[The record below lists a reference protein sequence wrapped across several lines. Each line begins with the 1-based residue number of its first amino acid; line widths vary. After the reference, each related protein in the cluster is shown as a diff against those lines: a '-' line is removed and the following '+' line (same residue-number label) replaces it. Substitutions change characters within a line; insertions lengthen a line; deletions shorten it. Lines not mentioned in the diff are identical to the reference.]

1 MGVVERVREIGVL
14 RAIGM
19 TRRQASRMVVVEA
32 TILGLVGA
40 VLGAVVGLVA
50 GAVLLLLSGGLE
62 PSAGLPWGSIAIAA
76 VLGLAGPA
84 IAAWYPSR
92 LASNVSIVRALKF
105 E

>member
-1 MGVVERVREIGVL
+1 MSVVERVREIGVL

-19 TRRQASRMVVVEA
+19 TRRQAARMVVVEA
-32 TILGLVGA
+32 TVLGLVGA
-40 VLGAVVGLVA
+40 VLGSVVGLGA
-50 GAVLLLLSGGLE
+50 GAVLLFLSGGLVA
-62 PSAGLPWGSIAIAA
+62 SAGLPWPSIAVAA

-92 LASNVSIVRALKF
+92 LASRISIVRALKF